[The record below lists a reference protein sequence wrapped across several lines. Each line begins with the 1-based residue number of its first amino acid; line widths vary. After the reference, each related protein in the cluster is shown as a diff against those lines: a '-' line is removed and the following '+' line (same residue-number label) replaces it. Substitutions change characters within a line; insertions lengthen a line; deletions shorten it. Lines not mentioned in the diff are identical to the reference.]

1 VASSTFSPGDRVSCC
16 RFTLGAPGNHA
27 FPCPSNPRGMC
38 VWLCADCRVAFNS
51 SISRTHAILFRTKAR
66 QQLANKKGTRAL
78 THAHIPS
85 EQFQVMGCSSI
96 LYVQYSTFLSKER
109 QNILWVLGCWQIK
122 SSKKEEE
129 NNFHYYRR
137 SSKKKITWILG

>member
-1 VASSTFSPGDRVSCC
+1 VASSTFSPVDRVSCC
-16 RFTLGAPGNHA
+16 RFTLGL
-27 FPCPSNPRGMC
+27 PCLALPSNPRPRGMC
-38 VWLCADCRVAFNS
+38 VCRLQSGLQFNS

-85 EQFQVMGCSSI
+85 EQFQVMGCCSI

-109 QNILWVLGCWQIK
+109 QNIHWG
-122 SSKKEEE
+122 
-129 NNFHYYRR
+129 RGAGR
-137 SSKKKITWILG
+137 